1 MVECQLPKLNV
12 AGSIPV
18 SRSIYPPPRLFTAD
32 VVSLRTEGRWR
43 TSDGGPCGAYPS
55 RFARRSRRLLAT
67 TLTELN
73 AMAALASTGLSST
86 PNHG

>member
-1 MVECQLPKLNV
+1 
-12 AGSIPV
+12 
-18 SRSIYPPPRLFTAD
+18 
-32 VVSLRTEGRWR
+32 
-43 TSDGGPCGAYPS
+43 
-55 RFARRSRRLLAT
+55 LAT